1 MAVKLMSATSPG
13 DLGGPQSPTD
23 KPTRTP
29 NKMKNGKELD
39 FSQDS
44 NGAAF
49 ESTVVT
55 DKMLPTTKQQNIRCA
70 IRQDSG

>member
-1 MAVKLMSATSPG
+1 MSATSPG